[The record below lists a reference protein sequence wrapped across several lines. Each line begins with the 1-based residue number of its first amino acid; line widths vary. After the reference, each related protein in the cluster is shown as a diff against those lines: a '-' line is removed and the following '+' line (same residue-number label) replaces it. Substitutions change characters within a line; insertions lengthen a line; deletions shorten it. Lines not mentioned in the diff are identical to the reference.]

1 MSLRSIADIQT
12 DLDAV
17 RAARI
22 KAITAQ
28 TYTLDTTQTRQ
39 SVTRANLTEINKT
52 IRQLESELERAE
64 AADRGDSGIVA
75 LNFRRNV

>member
-1 MSLRSIADIQT
+1 MSLRSTTDIQT

-22 KAITAQ
+22 KAVTAQ
-28 TYTLDTTQTRQ
+28 SYNLDSGQTRQ
-39 SVTRANLTEINKT
+39 GVVRANLTEINKT

-75 LNFRRNV
+75 LNFRRNL

>member
-1 MSLRSIADIQT
+1 MSLRSTTDIQT

-22 KAITAQ
+22 KAITSQ
-28 TYTLDTTQTRQ
+28 SYSLDSGQTRQ
-39 SVTRANLTEINKT
+39 TVTRANLTEINKT
-52 IRQLESELERAE
+52 IRQLESELARSE

-75 LNFRRNV
+75 LNFRRNT

>member
-1 MSLRSIADIQT
+1 MSLRSTTDIQT

-28 TYTLDTTQTRQ
+28 SYTLDSGQTRQ
-39 SVTRANLTEINKT
+39 GVVRANLTEINKT
-52 IRQLESELERAE
+52 IRQLESELARSE

-75 LNFRRNV
+75 PTFRRNL

>member
-1 MSLRSIADIQT
+1 MSLRSTTDIQT

-28 TYTLDTTQTRQ
+28 SYTLDSGQTRQ
-39 SVTRANLTEINKT
+39 GVVRANLTEINKT
-52 IRQLESELERAE
+52 IRQLESELSRAE